1 MFFLRKIFP
10 TNERKAIQ
18 AEGSV
23 LSGFVEE
30 EAACAD
36 KRTKIYSRAGKI
48 FEQKQALP
56 AVLKVV
62 SGADSGLAVPFES
75 GQINIGRMTGS
86 DVLLKDASI
95 SRLHAFVVS
104 ENGRHVLYDGKSTN
118 GTFLNSQRISQ
129 KTLRHGDLIK
139 IGNTVIVYELQ

>member
-1 MFFLRKIFP
+1 MSDLV
-10 TNERKAIQ
+10 
-18 AEGSV
+18 AE
-23 LSGFVEE
+23 ET
-30 EAACAD
+30 ACAE
-36 KRTKIYSRAGKI
+36 KRTKIFSRAGKK

-62 SGADSGLAVPFES
+62 SGQDAGLQVPFES
-75 GQINIGRMTGS
+75 GQVNIGRMAGS
-86 DVLLKDASI
+86 DVLLTDASA

-118 GTFLNSQRISQ
+118 GTFLNGQRIGQ